1 MPGRNLQPAFITPI
15 NIPILMTTLHFHSA
29 SSVLLA
35 CLLFTAS
42 ASAEA
47 PNKLEFAV
55 TKGTN
60 PDGGGG
66 YTGKLTFARTGA
78 EQAFKAAWTLS
89 NGTAAGWA
97 IPFPGSD
104 YIAVGYGKDLGGVV
118 IYQRQ
123 KDASSKAHYATA
135 AEGEKITSYTLAP
148 GKERGQFTMKD
159 GAEGAVAVTPK
170 AERVFDLTWTIGG
183 TAWQGMGVADGDFL
197 AAASTTGGKDY
208 GVVIYKKTAAGATGW
223 WRYGGAPGVGTE
235 ELKITSVDGVTDAPA
250 ADPKALATEVQKIAK
265 SLRGDG
271 ALLLKLKPTA
281 AQIAA
286 IAATM
291 EDAALLADYTEKLFA
306 SLPAGGLTAKDGQTA
321 ELVVGPADLPGGYQ
335 QQAAHFSKDVAIY
348 GFKYVAPGETIGMAY
363 DGLVLVDGKWVMI
376 PKMWRAFAK

>member
-1 MPGRNLQPAFITPI
+1 MHLTTFR
-15 NIPILMTTLHFHSA
+15 ILAAA
-29 SSVLLA
+29 SLTIAASP
-35 CLLFTAS
+35 TAR
-42 ASAEA
+42 AGDA
-47 PNKLEFAV
+47 KQLEFAI

-60 PDGGGG
+60 PDGGSN
-66 YTGKLTFARTGA
+66 YTGKLTFARTA
-78 EQAFKAAWTLS
+78 PECAFKAAWTLS

-97 IPFPGSD
+97 IPFPGSE

-123 KDASSKAHYATA
+123 KDGSSKAFYATA
-135 AEGEKITSYTLAP
+135 AEDEKITPYTLAP

-159 GAEGAVAVTPK
+159 GAEGSVAVTPK
-170 AERVFDLTWTIGG
+170 AERVFDFTWTIGG
-183 TAWQGMGVADGDFL
+183 TPWQGMGVADGDFL

-208 GVVIYKKTAAGATGW
+208 GVVLYKKTQDGATGW
-223 WRYGGAPGVGTE
+223 WRYAGAPGVGTE
-235 ELKITSVDGVTDAPA
+235 ELKIVSVDGVTDAPA
-250 ADPKALATEVQKIAK
+250 PDAKALAAEVQKIAK

-281 AQIAA
+281 EQIKA
-286 IAATM
+286 IAATP

-306 SLPAGGLTAKDGQTA
+306 SLPPTGLTAKDGQTA

-335 QQAAHFSKDVAIY
+335 QQAAHFSKNVAIY
-348 GFKYVAPGETIGMAY
+348 GFKYVAPGETTGMAY